1 MESSGGAIAASR
13 TQIWRHAA
21 YRGSPIESLKRRLYR
36 PTFNGIQNAGDVG
49 SLLTGN
55 FTAYLGRG
63 GQEFQLGILLPVVKS
78 KLVIQGLPEL
88 QIGIY
93 RRRMF
98 GVTGEPTRVSLGLL
112 YERHYKRTVSWY
124 LRPLNYVRHR
134 AELEGDP
141 EASDFTVAFGM
152 SVMPFF
158 SVPNVLAGLAQ
169 RLRLRLGLRLDAKH
183 WEPSLRRLEVG
194 STMYV
199 R

>member
-1 MESSGGAIAASR
+1 MRSSVDLGWL
-13 TQIWRHAA
+13 WR
-21 YRGSPIESLKRRLYR
+21 RW
-36 PTFNGIQNAGDVG
+36 
-49 SLLTGN
+49 
-55 FTAYLGRG
+55 
-63 GQEFQLGILLPVVKS
+63 
-78 KLVIQGLPEL
+78 
-88 QIGIY
+88 
-93 RRRMF
+93 RRRWRLF
-98 GVTGEPTRVSLGLL
+98 NHERQHCRDDERYHLRH

-124 LRPLNYVRHR
+124 QRPLNYVRHR